1 MFTMKFWHNFL
12 DGNIQCEPTKPLFP
26 KMPLTK
32 VDQHEVSRYNI
43 DLNPKRKHRFVHV
56 AMLG

>member
-1 MFTMKFWHNFL
+1 MF
-12 DGNIQCEPTKPLFP
+12 
-26 KMPLTK
+26 LTK

-43 DLNPKRKHRFVHV
+43 DLNPKRKHTFDHV